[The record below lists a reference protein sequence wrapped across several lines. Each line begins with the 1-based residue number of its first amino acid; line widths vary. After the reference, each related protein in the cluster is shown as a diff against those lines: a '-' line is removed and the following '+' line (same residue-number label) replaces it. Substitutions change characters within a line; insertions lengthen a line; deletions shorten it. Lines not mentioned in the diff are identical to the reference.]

1 MRTRRMLDMNENQK
15 LLIGLYENQNNVN
28 ELNCMIDKDV
38 DEAHLSAM
46 MAAILDFA
54 FKNDLSMDDVFQGA
68 GIVLEN
74 TITSGCVDKS
84 QMN

>member
-1 MRTRRMLDMNENQK
+1 MNENQK
-15 LLIGLYENQNNVN
+15 LLIGLYENQNNVD

-38 DEAHLSAM
+38 DEARLSAM

>member
-1 MRTRRMLDMNENQK
+1 MNENQR
-15 LLIGLYENQNNVN
+15 LLMGLYENQNNVN
-28 ELNCMIDKDV
+28 ELNCIIEEDV

>member
-1 MRTRRMLDMNENQK
+1 MNEKQR
-15 LLIGLYENQNNVN
+15 LVIGLFENSDNVD

-38 DEAHLSAM
+38 DVAHLSAM
-46 MAAILDFA
+46 MAALLDFA
-54 FKNDLSMDDVFQGA
+54 FKNDMNMDDAFCGA
-68 GIVLEN
+68 GHVLEN

>member
-1 MRTRRMLDMNENQK
+1 MLEMNEKQR
-15 LLIGLYENQNNVN
+15 LVIGLFENSDNVD

-38 DEAHLSAM
+38 DVAHLSAM
-46 MAAILDFA
+46 MAAILDFV
-54 FKNDLSMDDVFQGA
+54 FKNDISMDDVFCGA
-68 GIVLEN
+68 GLVLEN